1 MPNDDHPFGN
11 GNAPADG
18 SLPVD
23 RTVAS
28 NHYADFH
35 QDDANV
41 TSCGSPYQQ
50 GASPYG
56 SPKQQ
61 DTNLYGSSYHRGI
74 NFASPGSTAPQPRIV
89 QDTPTVQMRRP
100 VASQR
105 DPSTVPVAY
114 PQRGQQ
120 PCAYSVS
127 PYGPDTYDPSPAK
140 PDRQARQASRRD
152 ASQRPAPAQPR
163 RGASALRWIA
173 RLLCLGL
180 LVFGAMTIYYLTEQ
194 SASDSLA
201 LSSSAGSFAEYGAY
215 LVQSGQL
222 PTFEE
227 NPIKWTAAHILLL
240 SVKFSNHGLAVRQQ
254 AHVVEFAL
262 MGGVV
267 ALNVLAW
274 MSGWAHR
281 RSPRGH
287 IRIWRTWLM
296 YVLGVMACAAVS
308 FADQYHKLF
317 VPARHFDKLDLF
329 LDASGYIPAIT
340 CVFIA
345 WSVGSAIYRL
355 IFRR

>member
-1 MPNDDHPFGN
+1 MPNDDYPFDY

-18 SLPVD
+18 YLP
-23 RTVAS
+23 T
-28 NHYADFH
+28 
-35 QDDANV
+35 
-41 TSCGSPYQQ
+41 
-50 GASPYG
+50 
-56 SPKQQ
+56 
-61 DTNLYGSSYHRGI
+61 
-74 NFASPGSTAPQPRIV
+74 SPGSTAPQPRIV
-89 QDTPTVQMRRP
+89 QDAPTVQMRHP
-100 VASQR
+100 AAPQQN
-105 DPSTVPVAY
+105 PSTEPVAY
-114 PQRGQQ
+114 PQRVQQ
-120 PCAYSVS
+120 PCSYSVS
-127 PYGPDTYDPSPAK
+127 PYDPDTYDPSPAK
-140 PDRQARQASRRD
+140 PDRQAHQSSRRD
-152 ASQRPAPAQPR
+152 TSQQPSTTQSR

-180 LVFGAMTIYYLTEQ
+180 LVFGVMTIYYLTEQ

-201 LSSSAGSFAEYGAY
+201 LSSSAGSLAEYGAY

-227 NPIKWTAAHILLL
+227 NPLKWTAAHILLL
-240 SVKFSNHGLAVRQQ
+240 SVKFSNHGLSVRQQ

-281 RSPRGH
+281 RGPRGH
-287 IRIWRTWLM
+287 IRIWRTWFM
-296 YVLGVMACAAVS
+296 YALAALACAVTS

-355 IFRR
+355 IFRK

>member
-1 MPNDDHPFGN
+1 MPNDDYPFDYGS
-11 GNAPADG
+11 APAD
-18 SLPVD
+18 SHLP
-23 RTVAS
+23 
-28 NHYADFH
+28 
-35 QDDANV
+35 
-41 TSCGSPYQQ
+41 
-50 GASPYG
+50 
-56 SPKQQ
+56 
-61 DTNLYGSSYHRGI
+61 
-74 NFASPGSTAPQPRIV
+74 ASPGSTSPQP
-89 QDTPTVQMRRP
+89 P
-100 VASQR
+100 
-105 DPSTVPVAY
+105 
-114 PQRGQQ
+114 
-120 PCAYSVS
+120 
-127 PYGPDTYDPSPAK
+127 
-140 PDRQARQASRRD
+140 
-152 ASQRPAPAQPR
+152 

-201 LSSSAGSFAEYGAY
+201 LSSEAGSFAEYGAY

-227 NPIKWTAAHILLL
+227 NPLKWTAAHILLL
-240 SVKFSNHGLAVRQQ
+240 SVKFSNHGLSVRQQ

-317 VPARHFDKLDLF
+317 VPARHFDKLDLL

-345 WSVGSAIYRL
+345 WSVSSAIYRL
-355 IFRR
+355 IFRK

>member
-1 MPNDDHPFGN
+1 MPNDDYPFDY
-11 GNAPADG
+11 GNAPADDY
-18 SLPVD
+18 LP
-23 RTVAS
+23 
-28 NHYADFH
+28 
-35 QDDANV
+35 
-41 TSCGSPYQQ
+41 
-50 GASPYG
+50 
-56 SPKQQ
+56 
-61 DTNLYGSSYHRGI
+61 
-74 NFASPGSTAPQPRIV
+74 ASPGSTAPLPRIV
-89 QDTPTVQMRRP
+89 QDDPTVQMRRP
-100 VASQR
+100 AAPQQN
-105 DPSTVPVAY
+105 PSTEPVAH
-114 PQRGQQ
+114 PKRGQQ
-120 PCAYSVS
+120 PYTYSVS
-127 PYGPDTYDPSPAK
+127 PYDLDTYDPSPAK
-140 PDRQARQASRRD
+140 PDRQARQSSRRD
-152 ASQRPAPAQPR
+152 ASQQPATARPR

-180 LVFGAMTIYYLTEQ
+180 LVFGAMTIYNLTEQ
-194 SASDSLA
+194 SAADTSA

-227 NPIKWTAAHILLL
+227 NPLKWTAAHILLL
-240 SVKFSNHGLAVRQQ
+240 SVKFSNHGLSVRQQ

-296 YVLGVMACAAVS
+296 YALASLACAVTS
-308 FADQYHKLF
+308 FADQYHKLY
-317 VPARHFDKLDLF
+317 VPGRHFDKLDLL

-340 CVFIA
+340 CVFVA

-355 IFRR
+355 IFQK

>member
-1 MPNDDHPFGN
+1 MPNDDYPFDYGN
-11 GNAPADG
+11 TPADG
-18 SLPVD
+18 YLP
-23 RTVAS
+23 T
-28 NHYADFH
+28 
-35 QDDANV
+35 
-41 TSCGSPYQQ
+41 
-50 GASPYG
+50 
-56 SPKQQ
+56 
-61 DTNLYGSSYHRGI
+61 
-74 NFASPGSTAPQPRIV
+74 SPGSTAPQPRIV

-100 VASQR
+100 AAPQQN
-105 DPSTVPVAY
+105 PSAEPVAY

-120 PCAYSVS
+120 PYAYSAS
-127 PYGPDTYDPSPAK
+127 PYDPDTYDPSPAK
-140 PDRQARQASRRD
+140 SDRQARQSSRRD
-152 ASQRPAPAQPR
+152 ASQQPATAQAC

-194 SASDSLA
+194 SAADTSA

-215 LVQSGQL
+215 LVQSGRL
-222 PTFEE
+222 PTFDE

-240 SVKFSNHGLAVRQQ
+240 SVKFSNHGLSVRQQ

-262 MGGVV
+262 MGGVI

-296 YVLGVMACAAVS
+296 YALASLACAVTS
-308 FADQYHKLF
+308 FADQYHKLY
-317 VPARHFDKLDLF
+317 VPGRHFDRLDLL

-340 CVFIA
+340 CVFVA

-355 IFRR
+355 IFQK